1 MLVRRPPD
9 IPSSEITDES
19 LYWSRREFLQ
29 AAGIGMAAV
38 GSFIPLVNTLG
49 TGDWRPRSVR
59 DDKLTPYEDITGYN
73 NYSRRT
79 SARR

>member
-1 MLVRRPPD
+1 MLVRPPD

-38 GSFIPLVNTLG
+38 GGFIPLANTLG
-49 TGDWRPRSVR
+49 PGDWRRTTVR
-59 DDKLTPYEDITGYN
+59 DDKLTPYEYITGHN
-73 NYSRRT
+73 NY
-79 SARR
+79 